1 MTQHKSILKSSL
13 QENYR
18 VLGSSVAV
26 SIGLH
31 LAVVLTLVL
40 SASFSFGGRSSGPVL
55 PVMNVSMITL
65 GDAAAGPVAVAKPPQ
80 KAAPAPAPAAPPKPV
95 ASETPPPVV
104 RTESPA
110 PAPEVMAPRANQ
122 PKVSLKHE
130 TLQVPEEPLAPRAD
144 QPKTSLKHET
154 FQPAQAMQE
163 ALSRLEQE
171 VTQATPEPPADTL
184 EDTLARLRAKVGET
198 DPVQTSTAAGGS
210 GRRGAG
216 TGGGGTH
223 SLRSIDV
230 YRAMLAGQIEHNW
243 AFNEQLAG
251 GRTDLSTIIMIRIAA
266 SGEIQDIWFEKKS
279 GNRFLDDSADKAV
292 RKSNPLPPL
301 PSDYPQSHY
310 TLGLIFTAAGL
321 SRG

>member
-1 MTQHKSILKSSL
+1 MTQRMSILKSSL
-13 QENYR
+13 RENYR
-18 VLGSSVAV
+18 ILGSSVAV

-31 LAVVLTLVL
+31 LTVVLTLVL

-55 PVMNVSMITL
+55 PVMDVSMITL
-65 GDAAAGPVAVAKPPQ
+65 GDTAVGPAPVARPQQ
-80 KAAPAPAPAAPPKPV
+80 KAAPAPAPAAPPKPA
-95 ASETPPPVV
+95 ASEAAPPFV
-104 RTESPA
+104 RVES

-130 TLQVPEEPLAPRAD
+130 TLQLPEEPLAPRAD

-163 ALSRLEQE
+163 ALARLEQE
-171 VTQATPEPPADTL
+171 VAQVTPETPADTL

-198 DPVQTSTAAGGS
+198 DQVQPPTPAGGG
-210 GRRGAG
+210 GRRGGGA
-216 TGGGGTH
+216 GGGGTH
-223 SLRSIDV
+223 NLRSIDV

-243 AFNEQLAG
+243 AFNERLAG
-251 GRTDLSTIIMIRIAA
+251 GQTDLTTIIMIRIAA

-310 TLGLIFTAAGL
+310 TLGLVFTAAGL